1 MSKCSQQKFRK
12 LCCGLTALCKLGEKE
27 RFHCIRSRCS
37 CSFWMSISDRRAPL
51 SLCLNDMRLCSSV
64 RQSVGPSVH
73 RSHTSENTKF
83 AFFNIAGV
91 IHRVGGGGF
100 RCCPP
105 VCDDS
110 ATLRYLLTS
119 FCERTCAITT
129 LYKLGDR
136 MKLFVH
142 NIYELYSSTNGL

>member
-1 MSKCSQQKFRK
+1 MIHPV
-12 LCCGLTALCKLGEKE
+12 CGG
-27 RFHCIRSRCS
+27 R
-37 CSFWMSISDRRAPL
+37 
-51 SLCLNDMRLCSSV
+51 
-64 RQSVGPSVH
+64 
-73 RSHTSENTKF
+73 
-83 AFFNIAGV
+83 GV
-91 IHRVGGGGF
+91 F
-100 RCCPP
+100 CCPT

-142 NIYELYSSTNGL
+142 NHCVLAYSSVLKLSVNTSILSFIHSSIIQNNRYTRIKQSFLFIRTCYLRFLFLRHLRLRTVLIMFLFFQSPAYTGMFFVI